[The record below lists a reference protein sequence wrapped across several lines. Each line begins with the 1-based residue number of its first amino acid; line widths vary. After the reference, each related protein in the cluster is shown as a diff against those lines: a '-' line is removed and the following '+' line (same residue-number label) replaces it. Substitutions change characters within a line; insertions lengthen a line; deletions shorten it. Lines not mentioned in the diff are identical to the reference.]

1 MPLKESSQSNQRKTQ
16 LLKICKALPEL
27 IIEPTGDHLSFKIR
41 KKTLAYYLFDHHG
54 DGMIAFCCKSS
65 LSEQRRLVASDADT
79 FFVPSYV
86 GPKGW
91 VGVRMDLPSVDW
103 TTIEELA
110 RTAYQSLAPRKMA
123 VLVETLANPEN
134 SNH

>member
-1 MPLKESSQSNQRKTQ
+1 MSLKESSQSNQRKAQ

-27 IIEPTGDHLSFKIR
+27 IIEPAGDHLCFKIR
-41 KKTLAYYLFDHHG
+41 KKTLGYYLFDHHG

-65 LSEQRRLVASDADT
+65 LSEQRRFVASDPDV

-91 VGVRMDLPSVDW
+91 VGVRMDLETVDW
-103 TTIEELA
+103 SVIEELA
-110 RTAYQSLAPRKMA
+110 RTAYQSLAPRRLA
-123 VLVETLANPEN
+123 ALVE
-134 SNH
+134 